1 MMQLDV
7 GSMAI
12 SCSLLAT
19 LVALILFAA
28 RRSYEPDIHASLT
41 IWATA
46 LLFVVISSAPFV
58 WSLAASLP
66 VIVIGNL
73 SLVMGYTGFAMA
85 LRRFMARPLPL
96 AVYVLPLLAV
106 VAGTVVFSTILPSY
120 SLRVVLVVVF
130 LLALQATLVR
140 PIFHSL
146 RRGGEVGQRVV
157 ALSFLASI
165 VALVARLAWE
175 WRPSAPSLAWLAE
188 IDVVGMHMLL
198 IWMTPVVASI
208 GFLLMC
214 NERLMRATRHLAETD
229 ALTGIYGRR
238 AILEQSEFALTS
250 ARGNGLP
257 MSVLMID
264 ADHFKLVN
272 DHHGH
277 EAGDAVLIELVRRLR
292 NALRSHDVIGR
303 VGGEEFLALLPGTDG
318 RSALEIADR
327 LLNAV
332 RVTPIDHD
340 VLSVSMTLSIG
351 VAAFAGQDA
360 NLDALIRRADA
371 ALYAAKDAGRD
382 RAVLAP

>member
-1 MMQLDV
+1 MQLDV
-7 GSMAI
+7 SSMAI
-12 SCSLLAT
+12 ACSTLAT

-46 LLFVVISSAPFV
+46 LLFVVISSAPFA

-66 VIVIGNL
+66 VIVVGNS

-96 AVYVLPLLAV
+96 VVYLIPLLVV
-106 VAGTVVFSTILPSY
+106 VAGTIFFSTVIPSY
-120 SLRVVLVVVF
+120 SLRVALVIVF
-130 LLALQATLVR
+130 LLVLQATLVR

-165 VALVARLAWE
+165 VALLVRLGWE
-175 WRPSAPSLAWLAE
+175 WRPAATNGLWLA
-188 IDVVGMHMLL
+188 DVDIVGVHMLL
-198 IWMTPVVASI
+198 IWATPVVASI

-229 ALTGIYGRR
+229 ALTGIFGRR
-238 AILEQSEFALTS
+238 AILEQSEYAMVS
-250 ARGNGLP
+250 ARRNGRS

-264 ADHFKLVN
+264 ADHFKRVN
-272 DHHGH
+272 DDHGH
-277 EAGDAVLIELVRRLR
+277 DAGDAVLVELVRRLC
-292 NALRSHDVIGR
+292 NALRNQDVIGR
-303 VGGEEFLALLPGTDG
+303 VGGEEFLALLPGADQQA
-318 RSALEIADR
+318 ALEIAER
-327 LLNAV
+327 LLEVMRASPIRHDAV
-332 RVTPIDHD
+332 IVP
-340 VLSVSMTLSIG
+340 MTLSIG
-351 VAAFAGQDA
+351 VAALEQQDV

-371 ALYAAKDAGRD
+371 ALYAAKDAGRN
-382 RAVLAP
+382 RVALAR

>member
-1 MMQLDV
+1 MQLDV

-12 SCSLLAT
+12 SCSFLAT
-19 LVALILFAA
+19 LVASILFAA

-66 VIVIGNL
+66 VIVIGNS

-175 WRPSAPSLAWLAE
+175 WRPAARSLSWLAGV
-188 IDVVGMHMLL
+188 DVVGLHMLL

-238 AILEQSEFALTS
+238 AILEQSEFALAS

-277 EAGDAVLIELVRRLR
+277 EAGDAVLVELVRRLR
-292 NALRSHDVIGR
+292 NALRSDDVIGR

-351 VAAFAGQDA
+351 VAAFAGRDA

>member
-1 MMQLDV
+1 MQLDV

-58 WSLAASLP
+58 WALPASLP

-73 SLVMGYTGFAMA
+73 SLVVGYTGFAMA

-96 AVYVLPLLAV
+96 AVYALPLLAV
-106 VAGTVVFSTILPSY
+106 VVGTIFFSTIVPSY
-120 SLRVVLVVVF
+120 SLRVAVVIVF

-175 WRPSAPSLAWLAE
+175 WRPSAPSLAWLAG

-257 MSVLMID
+257 ISVLMID

-277 EAGDAVLIELVRRLR
+277 EAGDAVLVELVRRLR

-318 RSALEIADR
+318 HSALEIADR

-332 RVTPIDHD
+332 RAKPIDHD

-351 VAAFAGQDA
+351 VAAFAGRDA
-360 NLDALIRRADA
+360 DLDALIRRADA

>member
-12 SCSLLAT
+12 SCSFLAT
-19 LVALILFAA
+19 LVASILFAA

-66 VIVIGNL
+66 VIVIGNS
-73 SLVMGYTGFAMA
+73 SLVAGYTGFAMA

-106 VAGTVVFSTILPSY
+106 VVGTIFFSTIVPSY
-120 SLRVVLVVVF
+120 SLRVALVIVF

-175 WRPSAPSLAWLAE
+175 WRPAAPSLSWLAG
-188 IDVVGMHMLL
+188 IDVVGLHMLL

-238 AILEQSEFALTS
+238 AILEQSEFALAS

-277 EAGDAVLIELVRRLR
+277 EAGDAVLVELVRRLR
-292 NALRSHDVIGR
+292 NALRSDDVIGR

-332 RVTPIDHD
+332 RVTPIDHE

-351 VAAFAGQDA
+351 VAAFAGRDA

>member
-1 MMQLDV
+1 MQLDV

>member
-1 MMQLDV
+1 MQLDV

-12 SCSLLAT
+12 SCSFLAT
-19 LVALILFAA
+19 LVASILFAA

-66 VIVIGNL
+66 VIVIGNS
-73 SLVMGYTGFAMA
+73 SLVAGYTGFAMA

-106 VAGTVVFSTILPSY
+106 VVGTIFFSTIVPSY
-120 SLRVVLVVVF
+120 SLRVALVIVF

-175 WRPSAPSLAWLAE
+175 WRPAAPSLSWLAG
-188 IDVVGMHMLL
+188 IDVVGLHMLL

-238 AILEQSEFALTS
+238 AILEQSEFALAS

-277 EAGDAVLIELVRRLR
+277 EAGDAVLVELVRRLR
-292 NALRSHDVIGR
+292 NALRSDDVIGR

-332 RVTPIDHD
+332 RVTPIDHE

-351 VAAFAGQDA
+351 VAAFAGRDA

>member
-7 GSMAI
+7 GSVAI

-58 WSLAASLP
+58 WALPASLP

-73 SLVMGYTGFAMA
+73 SLVVGYTGFAMA

-96 AVYVLPLLAV
+96 AVYALPLLAV
-106 VAGTVVFSTILPSY
+106 VVGTIFFSTIVPSY
-120 SLRVVLVVVF
+120 SLRVAVVIVF

-175 WRPSAPSLAWLAE
+175 WRPAAPSLAWLAG

-257 MSVLMID
+257 ISVLMID

-277 EAGDAVLIELVRRLR
+277 EAGDAVLVELVRRLR

-318 RSALEIADR
+318 RSALEIAER

-351 VAAFAGQDA
+351 VAAFDGQDA